1 MSSLCCLIP
10 PLRNMAE
17 FYKSYKK
24 YAIDNIAWDRPGL
37 NMRASFPVHLRTL
50 QTGHADGELLHNLPS
65 IFHN

>member
-1 MSSLCCLIP
+1 
-10 PLRNMAE
+10 MAE